1 MVIFLTPLIEDS
13 FVEFKGSIGHAFAV
27 CIHTEN
33 QNQASFCPSTLKEIS
48 VLLELALGHLGY
60 FLQDVPPQPNSP
72 PDSVPRLLY
81 RELFTP
87 AKRSPLAVASKRVSL
102 KKQIRPVKDAALRHE
117 VSKLTSGV
125 MVFHSR
131 LAAPIYSTPPK
142 SIHRVRLMSNS
153 TGSSFPADA
162 SKPVPLAVVSLDSR

>member
-72 PDSVPRLLY
+72 PDSVPRLVLSTAFY
-81 RELFTP
+81 TAEKGLSYF
-87 AKRSPLAVASKRVSL
+87 AK
-102 KKQIRPVKDAALRHE
+102 
-117 VSKLTSGV
+117 
-125 MVFHSR
+125 
-131 LAAPIYSTPPK
+131 
-142 SIHRVRLMSNS
+142 
-153 TGSSFPADA
+153 
-162 SKPVPLAVVSLDSR
+162 